1 VCMIITRNKLSE
13 ELIKNETVIL
23 TVILQAESSG
33 V

>member
-1 VCMIITRNKLSE
+1 MIITRNKLSE